1 MNVSYVINELK
12 YFIKCCIL
20 NQVVHLCRNEYNS
33 QFAFLVKI
41 SVMTITERSLKISQ
55 NDYCDQWSTATND
68 YNSNFNIAFSLKDN
82 SGLY

>member
-33 QFAFLVKI
+33 QFAFFV
-41 SVMTITERSLKISQ
+41 ERNVVVIKERPINPLMAGGNKKV
-55 NDYCDQWSTATND
+55 THT
-68 YNSNFNIAFSLKDN
+68 
-82 SGLY
+82 